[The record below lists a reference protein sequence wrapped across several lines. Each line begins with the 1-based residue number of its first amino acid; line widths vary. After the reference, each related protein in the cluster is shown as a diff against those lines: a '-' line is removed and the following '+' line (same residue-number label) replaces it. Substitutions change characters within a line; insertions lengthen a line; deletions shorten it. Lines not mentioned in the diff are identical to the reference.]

1 MLFVIIFSPLSP
13 AVSGTGCYY
22 CCWSL
27 FVICYLL
34 LFVIC
39 YLLFVIIDIDDE
51 MMAML
56 MVNVN
61 SGLLSLGC
69 KVSGEP
75 PPTLDWFKYDVYHD
89 QYDDGQCDDDQYDD
103 DQYDDCQCDDCQC
116 DV

>member
-1 MLFVIIFSPLSP
+1 M
-13 AVSGTGCYY
+13 SGTGCYY

-34 LFVIC
+34 
-39 YLLFVIIDIDDE
+39 FVIIDIDIDDD
-51 MMAML
+51 
-56 MVNVN
+56 VN

-89 QYDDGQCDDDQYDD
+89 QYDDGQYDDGQCDD
-103 DQYDDCQCDDCQC
+103 DQYDDCQCDDC
-116 DV
+116 DVDV